1 MRKVE
6 AIIHPVRLRILL
18 ALAGEELTTQE
29 IAEKMA
35 EVPVSSLYRH
45 LKLLLDE
52 GILAVADTRLVK
64 GVQEKVYR
72 VAQSTFLGPADMS
85 DLTPEEHMQYF
96 MNYVLTLLQSFQDY
110 LDRAAGDG
118 GAIDLLADRVGY
130 TEVAFWADDAHFD
143 AFGRELN
150 QALLPLLQQP
160 EAPDRRRRKLA
171 TITFPVT

>member
-35 EVPVSSLYRH
+35 DVPVSSLYRH
-45 LKLLLDE
+45 LKLLLGE
-52 GILAVADTRLVK
+52 EIIAVADTQLVK

-72 VAQSTFLGPADMS
+72 VTQSTFLGPADMS
-85 DLTPEEHMQYF
+85 NLTPEEHMQYF
-96 MNYVLTLLQSFQDY
+96 TNYVLTLLQGFQNY
-110 LDRAAGDG
+110 LDRAARDG
-118 GAIDLLADRVGY
+118 GEIDMLADRVGY
-130 TEVAFWADDAHFD
+130 TEVAFWVDDGQFD

-150 QALLPLLQQP
+150 QALLPLLQQRQGP
-160 EAPDRRRRKLA
+160 GRRRRKLA
-171 TITFPVT
+171 TITYPLE